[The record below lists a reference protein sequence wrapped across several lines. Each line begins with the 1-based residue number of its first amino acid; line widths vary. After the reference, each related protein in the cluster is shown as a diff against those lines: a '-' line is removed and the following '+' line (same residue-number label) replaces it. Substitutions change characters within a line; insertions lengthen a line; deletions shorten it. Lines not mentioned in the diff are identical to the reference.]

1 MSWLLFTKQKRFYGN
16 NILEN
21 AREAKIQS
29 FYHVR
34 MSFSRLRERGIIICI
49 IIADKAKQ
57 MLEFMALLLFTWL
70 LPNDNRFLF
79 ACWEMFMIFYHL

>member
-57 MLEFMALLLFTWL
+57 ILEFMALFLFTWL

-79 ACWEMFMIFYHL
+79 AC